1 MQNLPNIL
9 PAEVTIVCA
18 AFVLLC
24 IAPVVL
30 AWSDRRRRRRLERQ
44 AAAAAVVAAPMSGA
58 EALSAWSV
66 AGDTGDASQVAPTPS
81 EPLTDHSDSFR
92 ALDVPP
98 VEHQTPAPVDARL
111 DEAPSEIASHS
122 PELLR
127 IMSELPP
134 VAEASVAPAEVA
146 GGVAMASPHTPEP
159 ISHRFQLQDLR
170 RVRLRDWPPTAVRDD
185 PERLRIWH
193 EAEALF
199 HEQQAAINA
208 VVLTSPMRA
217 ESCCL
222 GAAETD
228 GTRYRL
234 CFFLFPVLWP
244 VSDAQAAAHAV
255 FEIDRG
261 GSDIRGWVEDL
272 QR

>member
-24 IAPVVL
+24 IAPAVL

-44 AAAAAVVAAPMSGA
+44 AAAAAMGVVPMSVV
-58 EALSAWSV
+58 ETVSALSGP
-66 AGDTGDASQVAPTPS
+66 GDTGAASEVAATPN
-81 EPLTDHSDSFR
+81 EPLAAHFDSFR
-92 ALDVPP
+92 PLEFPP
-98 VEHQTPAPVDARL
+98 VEHQTPVPVEARL
-111 DEAPSEIASHS
+111 DEAPPEIASPN
-122 PELLR
+122 PELQR

-134 VAEASVAPAEVA
+134 VAEASVAPTDVA
-146 GGVAMASPHTPEP
+146 GGMAMASSHTPEP
-159 ISHRFQLQDLR
+159 ISHRLQLQDLR
-170 RVRLRDWPPTAVRDD
+170 RVRLRDWPPAAVRND

-208 VVLTSPMRA
+208 VVLTSPVRA

-222 GAAETD
+222 GAAEAE
-228 GTRYRL
+228 GARYRL

-244 VSDAQAAAHAV
+244 VSDAQAAAQAV
-255 FEIDRG
+255 FEIDRDG
-261 GSDIRGWVEDL
+261 GDIRSWVEQL
-272 QR
+272 RR